1 MKTLILVAGATGKL
15 GQKICRE
22 LIKQNAAVRAIVRE
36 GSKPEKIAAL
46 EQMGVEIVK
55 VDLSSPQELTEAC
68 QGVSCIVSAVAGLRD
83 VIVDSQTLIL
93 NAAIAAG
100 VPRFIPSDFSSDI
113 TMIPAGENRNF
124 DLRKEF
130 AEKLD
135 QSPIRATSVFNGAFA
150 DILRYNTPLFNV
162 QQKTIAY
169 YDDKA
174 DWKVD
179 FTTMDDTAAFTAMA
193 ALDDNAPRYLRIASF
208 SVSPNELVAL
218 SEQYK
223 GSKFQ
228 LVHMGSMEGIS
239 AYNKVQRAAQPEGE
253 NELYPK
259 WQQAQYLY
267 GMFLVHHDHL
277 DNDRYE
283 ELTWSPVTANI

>member
-22 LIKQNAAVRAIVRE
+22 LIKQNAAVMAIVRE
-36 GSKPEKIAAL
+36 GSKHEKIAAL
-46 EQMGVEIVK
+46 EMGVEIVR
-55 VDLSSPQELTEAC
+55 VDLSSPQELTEVC
-68 QGVSCIVSAVAGLRD
+68 QGVSCVVSAVAGLRD
-83 VIVDSQTLIL
+83 IIVDSQALIL

-100 VPRFIPSDFSSDI
+100 VPSFIPSDFSSDI

-135 QSPIRATSVFNGAFA
+135 QSPIRATSIFNGAFA

-193 ALDDNAPRYLRIASF
+193 ALDDDAPRSLRIASF

-228 LVHMGSMEGIS
+228 LVHMGSMEGFS
-239 AYNKVQRAAQPEGE
+239 AYNKAQRAAQPEGE
-253 NELYPK
+253 NELYPRG
-259 WQQAQYLY
+259 QQAQYLY
-267 GMFLVHHDHL
+267 GMFLVHHGHL

-283 ELTWSPVTANI
+283 GLTWSPVAANL